1 MALTKVSK
9 ELLEQDTFLA
19 LDTVGGKYGSSSAP
33 VIITV
38 TVASKTAAHP
48 YNGDGSGSGYFLN
61 GIEAPAISLHGADSI
76 TANSE
81 YVYRFDQADGSN
93 SGHPLLFYLDAAKT
107 TAYTT
112 GVTTN
117 GTAGSSGAYTQIAVD
132 RETPSVLY
140 YQCSSHAYMG
150 NYAANA
156 ASTNLNGIKMPTA
169 DGTSGQVMTTNG
181 SGQVSFSTVSG
192 AYNAFAI
199 KTGAYTASA
208 GDQIIVNSASAVTI
222 TLPASP
228 SAGDTVVVKA
238 RGGGTVTLD
247 RNGSNFDSGTT
258 NGTLLS
264 GNKTQVNYIDSTIGW
279 EEF

>member
-9 ELLEQDTFLA
+9 ELLEQDTFLV
-19 LDTVGGKYGSSSAP
+19 LDTIGGKYGSSSAP

-48 YNGDGSGSGYFLN
+48 YNGDGSGSGYYLN
-61 GIEAPAISLHGADSI
+61 GIEAPAISFHGADSV

-81 YVYRFDQADGSN
+81 YVYRFDQSDGSN

-107 TAYTT
+107 SAYTT

-117 GTAGSSGAYTQIAVD
+117 GTPGSSGAYTQIAVD

-156 ASTNLNGIKMPTA
+156 ASTNFNGLKMPTA
-169 DGTSGQVMTTNG
+169 DGTSGQLISTNG
-181 SGQVSFSTVSG
+181 SGTLSFT
-192 AYNAFAI
+192 
-199 KTGAYTASA
+199 
-208 GDQIIVNSASAVTI
+208 D
-222 TLPASP
+222 PP
-228 SAGDTVVVKA
+228 S
-238 RGGGTVTLD
+238 
-247 RNGSNFDSGTT
+247 SGTSRPET
-258 NGTLLS
+258 YFMGLL
-264 GNKTQVNYIDSTIGW
+264 
-279 EEF
+279 